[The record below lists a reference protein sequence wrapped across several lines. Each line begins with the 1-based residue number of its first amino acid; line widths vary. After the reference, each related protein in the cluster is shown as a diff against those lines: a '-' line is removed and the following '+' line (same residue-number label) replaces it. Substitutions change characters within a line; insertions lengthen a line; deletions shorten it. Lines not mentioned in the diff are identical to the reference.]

1 MKPENELTHKRA
13 NHQKPNFERLYGV
26 LFIFLMG
33 LIILNSSIFNVKA
46 VYIRGNQTL
55 STADIL
61 RNTNLNLSRNIFQI
75 DCNQLRQIIM
85 HNPKIAAAKVF
96 YQFPDKIVIRI
107 RERRPLC
114 LLLFADNLLI
124 IGEDAVVIDLKDE
137 NEPIKLPVITGIDL
151 NKIEIGEAIKDQHFN
166 AALAILRLAD
176 ENLRIILSEIDIKN
190 YVMYIDLPN
199 SHHTLKVELGNAAQL
214 EEKISKDL
222 RSILSRTAPDEL
234 STIDLRIPSFPTV
247 IKNTAQQ

>member
-1 MKPENELTHKRA
+1 
-13 NHQKPNFERLYGV
+13 
-26 LFIFLMG
+26 MG
-33 LIILNSSIFNVKA
+33 LIVINSSIFNVKA
-46 VYIRGNQTL
+46 VLIRGNQTL
-55 STADIL
+55 PAADIL
-61 RNTNLNLSRNIFQI
+61 RNTNLSLSRNIFQI
-75 DCNQLRQIIM
+75 DCNQLQRILMQ
-85 HNPKIAAAKVF
+85 NPKIAAAKVYF
-96 YQFPDKIVIRI
+96 QFPDKIVIQVQ
-107 RERRPLC
+107 ERRPLC

-124 IGEDAVVIDLKDE
+124 VGEDAVVMGIKDE
-137 NEPIKLPVITGIDL
+137 NEPIKLPVITGIDF
-151 NKIEIGEAIKDQHFN
+151 NKIAIGEMIKDQHFN
-166 AALAILRLAD
+166 VAMAILRLAD

-199 SHHTLKVELGNAAQL
+199 SHQTLKVELGNAAQL